1 MSALESG
8 ALFRIRRVCYPSQLL
23 DLPTPGEQRDVEP
36 NFQALRKEFPVLE
49 RKTYLNSGSYGAL
62 ANDVKRAF
70 EAYLEERLLTGANW
84 DAWATKNEAVRALT
98 ATLLHAAPG
107 EIAVTASVSAGLNS
121 LASAVDFSGP
131 RNKVVISD
139 FEFPTNAQIWH
150 AQEPRGARV
159 VHVPPAPDG
168 YIPLESFAAAID
180 EQTQLVAITH
190 VCYRNGAK
198 LDIPGIVRLAHA
210 KGAKVLLDC
219 YQSVGSLDIDVK
231 ALDVDFAAG
240 GMLKYLLGT
249 AGIGFLYARE
259 TFIESLVPTNSGWF
273 AQADIAAMD
282 ITANRPASNARRFE
296 AGTPA
301 VVNCYAAEAGLK
313 FLLAVGTPAIEKRNY
328 ALTRRCMQ
336 RLEEIGWPSITP
348 TQDER
353 RGATIAVPSRDCGGL
368 SAQLMKRDIVTS
380 PRDGNVRASF
390 HFYNDEDDVESFIAA
405 MKDLRG
411 SFGVR

>member
-1 MSALESG
+1 M
-8 ALFRIRRVCYPSQLL
+8 
-23 DLPTPGEQRDVEP
+23 EP

-49 RKTYLNSGSYGAL
+49 RKTYLNSGSYCAL
-62 ANDVKRAF
+62 ANDVKAAF
-70 EAYLEERLLTGANW
+70 EAYIEERSLVGANW
-84 DAWATKNEAVRALT
+84 ELWVTKNESVRALT
-98 ATLLHAAPG
+98 ATLLHAAPD
-107 EIAVTASVSAGLNS
+107 EIAVTASVSAGLNA
-121 LASAVDFSGP
+121 LASALHFSGP
-131 RNKVVISD
+131 RDKVVISD

-150 AQEPRGARV
+150 AQEPRGARI
-159 VHVPPAPDG
+159 VHVPRAADG
-168 YIPLESFAAAID
+168 YIPLENFAKAID

-198 LDIPGIVRLAHA
+198 LDIPGIVRLARA

-219 YQSVGSLDIDVK
+219 YQSVGSMDIDVK

-249 AGIGFLYARE
+249 AGIGFLYVRDS
-259 TFIESLVPTNSGWF
+259 FIQSLVPTSTGWF
-273 AQADIAAMD
+273 AQADIGAMD
-282 ITANRPASNARRFE
+282 ITANRPAPNARRFE

-348 TQDER
+348 AQNER
-353 RGATIAVPSRDCGGL
+353 RGATVAVPSRDSGRL
-368 SAQLMKRDIVTS
+368 SAQLLKRDVVTS

-390 HFYNDEDDVESFIAA
+390 HFYNDQDDVESFIAT
-405 MKDLRG
+405 MKGLRD
-411 SFGVR
+411 SFGPR